1 LIQIS
6 AAGHSELHALLMAL
20 DHLPPGVPAPD
31 SGPYEELN
39 VFGTPTGN
47 TIFVLEGEKLPTGPR
62 GFTWRPLADRS
73 VPELRARADRYRA
86 MAAAAT
92 DQQVADSL
100 QKLAW
105 RFDELA
111 AQRERENRS
120 KS

>member
-1 LIQIS
+1 M
-6 AAGHSELHALLMAL
+6 AFNHLL
-20 DHLPPGVPAPD
+20 PGVSAPA

-47 TIFVLEGEKLPTGPR
+47 TIFVLAGEMLPTGPR

-73 VPELRARADRYRA
+73 VGELRARADRYRA
-86 MAAAAT
+86 MSATAT
-92 DQQVADSL
+92 DQQTADSL
-100 QKLAW
+100 QELAC

-111 AQRERENRS
+111 ARCERENQS